1 MRKINRTKLLERKHD
16 LRSAKLFI
24 IATEDTYAPEQYF
37 GMFGSRKVQVKILE
51 TGDGKSAPQS
61 VLKRLDKFREKYGL
75 NEEDECWLLL
85 DVDRWVKP
93 TQLIAVC
100 PEARQKGYQLAISNP
115 CFEIWLSLH
124 FTDLNLKDKTCEHFE
139 KRIREILGSYNKCNL
154 DLDWY
159 KPKIQDAINR
169 ARSLDS
175 NPNAYW
181 PSALGSHVYKLV
193 ESILQ
198 SLNDY

>member
-16 LRSAKLFI
+16 RRSAKLFI
-24 IATEDTYAPEQYF
+24 IATEDEYAPKQYF
-37 GMFGSRKVQVKILE
+37 GMFGSRKVQIKILE
-51 TGDGKSAPQS
+51 TLDGKSAPQY
-61 VLKRLDKFREKYGL
+61 VLDRLDKFKETHGL
-75 NEEDECWLLL
+75 NEEDELWLLL
-85 DVDRWVKP
+85 DVDRWDKP
-93 TQLIAVC
+93 TQLMAVC

-139 KRIREILGSYNKCNL
+139 KRIRKILGSYNKCNL
-154 DLDWY
+154 DIALY
-159 KPKIQDAINR
+159 KPKVQDALDR
-169 ARSLDS
+169 ARNLDL

-181 PSALGSHVYKLV
+181 PSTLGSHVYKLV

-198 SLNDY
+198 SLND

>member
-51 TGDGKSAPQS
+51 TEDGKSAPQS
-61 VLKRLDKFREKYGL
+61 VLMRLDKFREKYGL

-85 DVDRWVKP
+85 DVDRWVTP

-124 FTDLNLKDKTCEHFE
+124 FSDLNLDDKTCSDFE
-139 KRIREILGSYNKCNL
+139 ARLRKILGSYNKCNL
-154 DLDWY
+154 DLAVY
-159 KPKIQDAINR
+159 KPRIQDAIDR
-169 ARSLDS
+169 ARSLDP

-181 PSALGSHVYKLV
+181 TSTLGSHVYKLV

-198 SLNDY
+198 SLND